1 MLTKLLR
8 NMVTERFPASNAA
21 RVRGIA
27 RSTCRIAPR
36 SRWNE
41 GHEHLLN
48 AMMKPFLAIIAIAL
62 VAPPAQAQELANEIV
77 DGLDRICL
85 YRTGKLGERTG
96 ELGAETISFKVGM
109 NQPCPATFPL
119 VDRNL
124 AAPPSAALRSS
135 SVSGANR
142 FCVYEQGRGSWTI
155 ALPLSSSCPLAAGM
169 AAQILERA
177 RGSSR

>member
-85 YRTGKLGERTG
+85 YRTGKLGERTS
-96 ELGAETISFKVGM
+96 LARRLSRWSTAISPLRRPPRSEAARSRAQTGSAFMHRAQVAGRS
-109 NQPCPATFPL
+109 PC
-119 VDRNL
+119 R
-124 AAPPSAALRSS
+124 
-135 SVSGANR
+135 
-142 FCVYEQGRGSWTI
+142 
-155 ALPLSSSCPLAAGM
+155 
-169 AAQILERA
+169 
-177 RGSSR
+177 